1 MNEKDNTTTTDKDS
15 VLSPLLD
22 KITTLETKI
31 SNLEKQ
37 VEDTTRLN
45 RELLNRKKK
54 EDDRTDEV
62 VSAEL
67 FSKFL
72 LEEN

>member
-1 MNEKDNTTTTDKDS
+1 MNEKDNTTITDKDLA
-15 VLSPLLD
+15 LSPLLD

>member
-1 MNEKDNTTTTDKDS
+1 MNEKDNTTTTDKDLA
-15 VLSPLLD
+15 LSPLLD